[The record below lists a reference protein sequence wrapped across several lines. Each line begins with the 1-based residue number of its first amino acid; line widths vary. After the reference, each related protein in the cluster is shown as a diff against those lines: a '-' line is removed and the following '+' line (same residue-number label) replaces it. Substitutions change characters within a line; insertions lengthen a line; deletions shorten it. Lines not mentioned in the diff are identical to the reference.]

1 MNANATPRNKLQAP
15 NFLIAGAA
23 RSGTTAVVEALRAH
37 PHVFIT
43 QPKEPHY
50 FAFHGKAPD
59 FRGPGDDVWVNE
71 VVVSDRSKY
80 LDLYR
85 DAATKRARGDGSVTT
100 LYYAQR
106 AVPEILRINPEMRIV
121 IILREPVD
129 RAYSSYTYLRARGV
143 EQESDFRAAIE
154 AEARRRE
161 DNWQHMWHY
170 TSMSMYA
177 DDLQTL
183 WQGVG
188 HTQLRVWYYDDLTQD
203 FERALAEIVEFLGLP
218 PFPIGPP
225 HLPRVNVSG
234 TPRSHAAQAT
244 IRWATRHPLVKAGI
258 KRVVGF
264 STRERLRSAILRKDV
279 LPSAVADETASIFA
293 DDLKRLRALLP
304 PPHPPWLERAGSV
317 AGNG

>member
-1 MNANATPRNKLQAP
+1 MTSAESPGQIQAP
-15 NFLIAGAA
+15 NFLVAGAA

-37 PHVFIT
+37 PDVFIT

-50 FAFHGKAPD
+50 FAFHGKGPD
-59 FRGPGDDVWVNE
+59 FRGPGDDVWVND

-85 DAATKRARGDGSVTT
+85 DATTKSARGDGSVTT

-121 IILREPVD
+121 VILREPVD

-143 EQESDFRAAIE
+143 EQEIDFRAAIE

-170 TSMSMYA
+170 TGMSMYA
-177 DDLQTL
+177 DDLRTL
-183 WQGVG
+183 WHGVG
-188 HTQLRVWYYDDLTQD
+188 HTQLRVWYYDDLTQN
-203 FERALAEIVEFLGLP
+203 FERALAEIVEFLKLP
-218 PFPIGPP
+218 PFPMGPP

-234 TPRSHAAQAT
+234 TPRSQAAQAA
-244 IRWATRHPLVKAGI
+244 IRWATGHPRVKAGI
-258 KRVVGF
+258 KSVIGF
-264 STRERLRSAILRKDV
+264 STRERLRSAILRKDT
-279 LPSAVADETASIFA
+279 LPSGVVDETASIFA
-293 DDLKRLRALLP
+293 DDLRQLSALLP
-304 PPHPPWLERAGSV
+304 PPHPPWLEGPASTAR
-317 AGNG
+317 NG